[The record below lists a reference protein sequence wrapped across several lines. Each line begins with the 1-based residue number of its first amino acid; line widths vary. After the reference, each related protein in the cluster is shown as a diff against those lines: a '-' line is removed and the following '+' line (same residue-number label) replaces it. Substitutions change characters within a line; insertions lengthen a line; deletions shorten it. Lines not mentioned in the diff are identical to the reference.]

1 MGSLF
6 GNKDAGIGPC
16 RGYAQPKHSGA
27 SQEGFLDEETSKAN
41 PLRCLGVSQAQY
53 RCVGPHNAKRTKSNP
68 RTLTLRHFLHRVE
81 IYSGGRRTFQPKDFP
96 SRPESR
102 WPTAG
107 AAQ

>member
-1 MGSLF
+1 MGLLF

-41 PLRCLGVSQAQY
+41 PLRCLGVSQAQH
-53 RCVGPHNAKRTKSNP
+53 RCVGPRNAKRTKSNP
-68 RTLTLRHFLHRVE
+68 RTLTLRHFLHCVE